1 MALAFESMK
10 FQQLQAKL
18 EGSSNPADVF
28 FENLPSPEEFRVAT
42 DFQAYCKV
50 VLKVI
55 WLIDAFN
62 MIYHNWNDFGGTNDP
77 QFDQLV
83 KTVFGERSENRML
96 CFRAFEAA
104 LAGWALDRSRD
115 CDKLPATTAKDK
127 LISYYLWVIRGR
139 KDEESPRDVVIH
151 ADGVS
156 TASSHEFLPSS
167 DLKKCM
173 PCASCGK
180 AGSTARCS
188 GCSIVQDGRVVYG
201 TFYCNR
207 ECMKAHWNK
216 HKRVCKDVR
225 GLRRSSATFTD
236 LFLELTRFTPFGVTK
251 SISEEDGMI
260 VVVADYPYERI
271 LLGKTVLMKFPCE
284 LASSEEQALACRTVG
299 WCQHVTGTA
308 KKLFEDLIQRMEL
321 CLPPVFLNCVM
332 SHPSNPQR
340 ALAACHL
347 VEEVH
352 FAPKNVHKPVRHI
365 IPDGEHDFPIVSGH
379 AAIRVTLPSGQ
390 RFALDPTGA
399 QYGWREHLAP
409 WDDYERHRVHM
420 IDSVAAVA
428 APAAAAP
435 AEMDAVYK
443 PDGLWE
449 TEARRCMAVM
459 ARCLADRAAH
469 HASRHLGFESLS
481 ALALCAPEEADF
493 VHARR
498 ALAEEARRFLAGYA
512 ARVEAGWMQK
522 WYCDGAFARPYSTR
536 SEAAHDRLRGV
547 WLTDAEVEA
556 SAGFRQQKAIW
567 RERFDRFGDGLPG
580 SDAGVSLGQEC
591 RVISSMLVCG
601 LCEAEQEDQPEE
613 GSGQAYDGPARG

>member
-28 FENLPSPEEFRVAT
+28 FENLPSPEEFRAAT
-42 DFQAYCKV
+42 DFPTYCKV
-50 VLKVI
+50 ILQVI
-55 WLIDAFN
+55 WLIDAFS

-77 QFDQLV
+77 EFDQLV
-83 KTVFGERSENRML
+83 KTVFEERSENRML

-139 KDEESPRDVVIH
+139 KDEESRRDVEIH
-151 ADGVS
+151 TDGVP
-156 TASSHEFLPSS
+156 TASSHDFLPSS
-167 DLKKCM
+167 DSKKCM

-180 AGSTARCS
+180 AGSTARCA

-207 ECMKAHWNK
+207 DCMKAHWKK
-216 HKRVCKDVR
+216 HKRACKDVR
-225 GLRRSSATFTD
+225 GLRRSSAIFTD
-236 LFLELTRFTPFGVTK
+236 LFLELTRYTPFGVTK

-260 VVVADYPYERI
+260 VVVADYPFERI

-308 KKLFEDLIQRMEL
+308 RKLFEELIQ
-321 CLPPVFLNCVM
+321 P
-332 SHPSNPQR
+332 
-340 ALAACHL
+340 ACHL

-352 FAPKNVHKPVRHI
+352 FAPKNVHKPIRHI

-428 APAAAAP
+428 APAAA
-435 AEMDAVYK
+435 EMDAAHK
-443 PDGLWE
+443 PDGRWE

-469 HASRHLGFESLS
+469 HASRHMGFESLS

-547 WLTDAEVEA
+547 WLTDGEVEA

-580 SDAGVSLGQEC
+580 SDAGVSLGEEC
-591 RVISSMLVCG
+591 RVISSMLVCE
-601 LCEAEQEDQPEE
+601 LCEAEEEDQPEE
-613 GSGQAYDGPARG
+613 GSGRA